1 VFSGECEIGHIYE
14 RRGFA
19 DDVRLSWSL
28 YGMVLTRAPDI
39 HTDGAAAT
47 LEAAKGE
54 FGASW
59 KRWLEWA
66 KLREVP

>member
-1 VFSGECEIGHIYE
+1 MMSGFSG
-14 RRGFA
+14 
-19 DDVRLSWSL
+19 RLH
-28 YGMVLTRAPDI
+28 GVVLTRPPGI

-47 LEAAKGE
+47 LEAAKAE

-66 KLREVP
+66 RLGEVP